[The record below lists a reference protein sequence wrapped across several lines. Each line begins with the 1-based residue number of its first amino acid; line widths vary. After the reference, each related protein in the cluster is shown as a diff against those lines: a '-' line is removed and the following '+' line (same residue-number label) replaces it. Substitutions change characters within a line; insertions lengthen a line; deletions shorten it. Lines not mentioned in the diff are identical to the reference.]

1 MEQLALPFDLS
12 LPVLGLAAVV
22 VAYVLSTILSY
33 RRLSHI
39 PGPWLDSLSHLP
51 MLFRQKSGQMNLQYT
66 AISERYG
73 FGNLAR
79 IGPNDVLTAD
89 PDRIRHMSGT
99 RSPYVKSGWYNIMNL
114 DPDRENGIGTLDTA
128 VHDRFKAL
136 TAKAYAGKDNSLLHP
151 DLDGQVA
158 NVVASLR
165 AKCRAGE
172 NVDMGKLAQYFTLD
186 SIAKL
191 AFGEEFGCVKEDRDV
206 LDYGPVTSENIP
218 FLAMCGDVPWLR
230 NVVLAPWPRK
240 LMGPKET
247 DGSGIGKLL
256 SITKK
261 VVATRFG
268 PKAIDRQDML
278 GSFVRNGL
286 DQEDCNAEVVF
297 QIIAGADTTATAVR
311 ATLLHIIGIP
321 RVYNRLQAEID
332 AGIREGRISEEITIH
347 EAKALPYL
355 QAVIQEGLR
364 IWPPFTGLVMKQ
376 VPKGGDT
383 FKGVFLPGGTRVA
396 HSTWAVT
403 RNQEIFGADADM
415 FRPERWLEE
424 EQPDPEKRAQMVRA
438 AELVFG
444 YGRWQCSG
452 KTVAMLELNKI
463 FVQILRNFDLE
474 SVNPS
479 KPWVVANHNVW
490 VQKDMWVKLTERA

>member
-1 MEQLALPFDLS
+1 MCFS
-12 LPVLGLAAVV
+12 
-22 VAYVLSTILSY
+22 IIISY
-33 RRLSHI
+33 RRLAHI
-39 PGPWLDSLSHLP
+39 PGPWFDSISYFP
-51 MLFRQKSGQMNLQYT
+51 MMFRQTSGRMNEQYT
-66 AISERYG
+66 AISARHG
-73 FGNLAR
+73 FANLAR

-99 RSPYVKSGWYNIMNL
+99 RSPYVKSKWYNIMNL
-114 DPDRENGIGTLDTA
+114 DPDRQNGIGTLDTA
-128 VHDRFKAL
+128 VHDRFKAQ
-136 TAKAYAGKDNSLLHP
+136 TAKGYAGKDNDLLHP
-151 DLDGQVA
+151 DLDAQVA
-158 NVVASLR
+158 NLVESLR
-165 AKCRAGE
+165 AKCRAGQHA
-172 NVDMGKLAQYFTLD
+172 DLGKLAQFFTLD

-191 AFGEEFGCVKEDRDV
+191 GFGEEFGCIKEDRDV
-206 LDYGPVTSENIP
+206 LDYGPVTSQNIP

-230 NVVLAPWPRK
+230 DVMLARWPRK

-247 DGSGIGKLL
+247 DESGLGKLL
-256 SITKK
+256 RITKA

-268 PKAIDRQDML
+268 PKAVERQDML
-278 GSFVRNGL
+278 GSFIRNGM

-297 QIIAGADTTATAVR
+297 QIIAGADTTATAIR

-332 AGIREGRISEEITIH
+332 TGIREGRISEEITLQ

-364 IWPPFTGLVMKQ
+364 IWPPFVGLVMKQ

-383 FKGVFLPGGTRVA
+383 FKGVFLPEGTRVA

-403 RNQEIFGADADM
+403 RNKEIFGDDAEM

-424 EQPDPEKRAQMVRA
+424 EQPDREKRAHMARA

-452 KTVAMLELNKI
+452 KTVALLELNKL

-474 SVNPS
+474 SANPS
-479 KPWVVANHNVW
+479 KPWVVESHNVW
-490 VQKDMWVKLTERA
+490 LQSEMWVKLTERA

>member
-1 MEQLALPFDLS
+1 MEQLAIPFNLP

-39 PGPWLDSLSHLP
+39 PGPWFSSLSHLP
-51 MLFRQKSGQMNLQYT
+51 MLFRQKSGLMNLQYT
-66 AISERYG
+66 AISARYG

-230 NVVLAPWPRK
+230 NIVLAPWPRR

-256 SITKK
+256 
-261 VVATRFG
+261 R
-268 PKAIDRQDML
+268 
-278 GSFVRNGL
+278 
-286 DQEDCNAEVVF
+286 
-297 QIIAGADTTATAVR
+297 
-311 ATLLHIIGIP
+311 
-321 RVYNRLQAEID
+321 
-332 AGIREGRISEEITIH
+332 
-347 EAKALPYL
+347 
-355 QAVIQEGLR
+355 
-364 IWPPFTGLVMKQ
+364 
-376 VPKGGDT
+376 
-383 FKGVFLPGGTRVA
+383 
-396 HSTWAVT
+396 
-403 RNQEIFGADADM
+403 
-415 FRPERWLEE
+415 
-424 EQPDPEKRAQMVRA
+424 
-438 AELVFG
+438 
-444 YGRWQCSG
+444 
-452 KTVAMLELNKI
+452 
-463 FVQILRNFDLE
+463 
-474 SVNPS
+474 
-479 KPWVVANHNVW
+479 
-490 VQKDMWVKLTERA
+490 